1 MEVGTLRHLAS
12 VVCLLVLTGLVSSA
26 VRADDSFVPEWS
38 KKAVWYQIFPERFR
52 NGDPSNDPRL
62 VDQDGSWPHS
72 QAEPWQV
79 HPWTSDWY
87 RMQPYEKAHA
97 GKDIWFHLQRRRYG
111 GDLQGVIDKLDY
123 LRDLGINAVYLN
135 PVFMAP
141 SSHKYDA
148 YVYQHIDPTFGPD
161 PEGDRR
167 LIASEKPDDPST
179 WHWTAA
185 DKLAL
190 ELIRQAHLR
199 GIRVVFDG
207 VFNHMGMTNPF
218 FTDVVKN
225 QQASPYR
232 DWFEIKS
239 WADPATGKKFEY
251 QGWFGV
257 KELPNLRQD
266 EKGIVTGPREY
277 ILAITRRW
285 MDPSGQGRPQEGID
299 GWRLDV
305 AFCVKHA
312 FWKDWSRLV
321 RSINPEAYMTAEV
334 IDTVEANKPY
344 LEGDEFSAVM
354 NYNFAFTCHDFFFA
368 RRHAIRASKFDSR
381 LREIREAYAPQVA
394 YGMQNLLGSHDTARV
409 ASNVVNA
416 DLVAMRDWH
425 AYCEKAKG
433 SNPEYLTRKPT
444 PEERQRQKLAVLFQ
458 MTYVGA
464 PMIYYGDEVGMWGG
478 NDPCCRKPMVW
489 DDLKY
494 EAEATLPDQKPAARP
509 DPVEVDR
516 DLLEHYRR
524 CIALRKT
531 RPALQVGDYR
541 TLLADDRRGL
551 FAFQRRL
558 GDEVVVVVLNN
569 SPARRN
575 VRVPVGP
582 GTWEPLLGGNR
593 PLKARACGAIR
604 LDLEGRSGVV
614 LVRRPG
620 S

>member
-1 MEVGTLRHLAS
+1 MRYLLSVGS
-12 VVCLLVLTGLVSSA
+12 LLVLMWLASNQVHSEE
-26 VRADDSFVPEWS
+26 SFVPEWS
-38 KKAVWYQIFPERFR
+38 RKAVWYQIFPERFR

-62 VDQDGSWPHS
+62 VDQKGSWPHS

-111 GDLQGVIDKLDY
+111 GDLQGILDRLDY
-123 LRDLGINAVYLN
+123 LKGLGINAIYLN
-135 PVFMAP
+135 PVFAAP

-148 YVYQHIDPTFGPD
+148 YVYQHIDPNFGPD

-167 LIASEKPDDPST
+167 LIASEAPDDPST

-190 ELIRQAHLR
+190 ELIRQAHRR

-218 FTDVVKN
+218 FTDVVKR

-232 DWFEIKS
+232 DWFNIKS
-239 WADPATGKKFEY
+239 WDDPQTGSKFDY
-251 QGWFGV
+251 DGWFGV
-257 KELPNLRQD
+257 RELPNWRQD
-266 EKGIVTGPREY
+266 ERGIVTGPREY
-277 ILAITRRW
+277 IFAITRRW

-321 RSINPEAYMTAEV
+321 RGINPEAYMTAEV

-344 LEGDEFSAVM
+344 LQGDEFSAVM
-354 NYNFAFTCHDFFFA
+354 NYNFAFTCNEFFFA
-368 RRHAIRASKFDSR
+368 NRAAIPPTVFDSR
-381 LREIREAYAPQVA
+381 LREIREAYPRQVA
-394 YGMQNLLGSHDTARV
+394 YGMQNLLDSHDTARL
-409 ASNVVNA
+409 ASNIVNA

-425 AYCEKAKG
+425 AYCDKTKG
-433 SNPEYLTRKPT
+433 QNHDYQTRKPDQ
-444 PEERQRQKLAVLFQ
+444 EERQRQKLAVLFQ
-458 MTYVGA
+458 MTYLGA
-464 PMIYYGDEVGMWGG
+464 PMVYYGDEVGMWGA

-494 EAEATLPDQKPAARP
+494 EDEAVLPDQSPRP
-509 DPVEVDR
+509 QADPVGVDV

-524 CIALRKT
+524 CIALRNT
-531 RPALQVGDYR
+531 WPALQTGDYR
-541 TLLADDRRGL
+541 TLLTDDRRGL
-551 FAFQRRL
+551 LAFARTS
-558 GDEVVVVVLNN
+558 GDQVVVVVLNN
-569 SPARRN
+569 GADRQRLALQA
-575 VRVPVGP
+575 GP
-582 GTWEPLLGGNR
+582 GTWDRVLGGEGHLLAR
-593 PLKARACGAIR
+593 PCGR
-604 LDLEGRSGVV
+604 VHLELEGRSGTV
-614 LVRRPG
+614 LVRQAPR
-620 S
+620 